1 MTERIK
7 IDKDCFYLAVM
18 GGKEQCSWRGMTLQ
32 MEAEWFDYVLTRSL
46 NLDMVIDSQIEIVQR
61 ARKIYNKTAIAQEEA
76 LLQRL
81 ESLRELSVKEQRH
94 ALLDLMMETE
104 E

>member
-1 MTERIK
+1 MSEKIK

-32 MEAEWFDYVLTRSL
+32 MEADWFDRVLTRTL
-46 NLDMVIDSQIEIVQR
+46 NLDMVIDCQKELVER
-61 ARKIYNKTAIAQEEA
+61 ARKIYNKTAIAHEEK
-76 LLQRL
+76 LLNEL
-81 ESLRELSVKEQRH
+81 ESMRTLSVKEQRH
-94 ALLDLMMETE
+94 ALLDLMMENE

>member
-1 MTERIK
+1 MTEQIK

-18 GGKEQCSWRGMTLQ
+18 GGKEKCSWRGMTLQ
-32 MEAEWFDYVLTRSL
+32 TEADWFDSVLIRSL
-46 NLDMVIDSQIEIVQR
+46 NLEMVIDCQMDIIQR

-76 LLQRL
+76 LLQKL
-81 ESLRELSVKEQRH
+81 ESFRNLSVKQQRH
-94 ALLDLMMETE
+94 ALLDLMMEKE